1 MFRRCLT
8 VIVILALC
16 ASPAQGQFVV
26 IDPGNLAQ
34 AILIAERT
42 LRHYDELRRQYE
54 TILRMGQGLGNMDGY
69 RIPSIAI
76 TSHDPSRW
84 LYGREWIQGLNSG
97 DATGASVPRDNR
109 APDAPDDNAGT
120 AHGRSAQ
127 GPRAA
132 VRND

>member
-1 MFRRCLT
+1 MFDCHRDPGAVRQ
-8 VIVILALC
+8 
-16 ASPAQGQFVV
+16 PAQGQFV

-84 LYGREWIQGLNSG
+84 LYGREWIQALNSG
-97 DATGASVPRDNR
+97 TPLDKRTSRQPS
-109 APDAPDDNAGT
+109 
-120 AHGRSAQ
+120 H
-127 GPRAA
+127 
-132 VRND
+132 